1 MSLENILGRT
11 AEIRIIDFLA
21 ENSSNSYTQW
31 EIFELTGISR
41 NILYKKLPEMVEK
54 NILEIDGHVGRHRT
68 YKLAGNEF
76 VSRLISSVY
85 EYNRIE
91 AEKPEGV
98 GAGITPEPVV
108 KSENRYYRSPDIV
121 PDDVPVIPQVKEEIA
136 LPIDIEAAK
145 KLLMSLQDAIAKDE
159 RAHTGR

>member
-21 ENSSNSYTQW
+21 ENSGNSYTQW

-41 NILYKKLPEMVEK
+41 NILYKKLPEMVKK

-68 YKLAGNEF
+68 YKLAENAF
-76 VSRLISSVY
+76 ANMLISAIY

-91 AEKPEGV
+91 AEKPAEGK
-98 GAGITPEPVV
+98 ARISSESMV
-108 KSENRYYRSPDIV
+108 KSENRYYKSPEIQLDN
-121 PDDVPVIPQVKEEIA
+121 VPVVTQVKEEIA
-136 LPIDIEAAK
+136 LPIELESAK
-145 KLLMSLQDAIAKDE
+145 KLLKSLQEAIAKEDN
-159 RAHTGR
+159 AHTA